1 MTDSSLNALPWRRN
15 IVDMARGLSDW
26 VTHEFGV
33 SSLLGESTMPDNGM
47 ANETVL
53 FNVGQDRYVARLS
66 PHEETP
72 YPTFP
77 VFDLGLQRD
86 CMNLVRARTDV
97 PVPEVVRFVEDPKW
111 LGTPFLVMRHI
122 EGEIPRDSPPYVLQ
136 GWMTSL
142 SAQELDRLEES
153 TVKVLADIHTVKDRA
168 DLEQLS
174 GDWPDAPRLH
184 RQLSCQREYYEWA
197 RDGLQVPAIEDALA
211 ALEDAVPNNE
221 RVVLIWGD
229 SRIGNIIYQDCLPVG
244 VLDWEMATAGPPE
257 VDVAWLIFM
266 HEFMQDM
273 VSGHG
278 LSGMPQLFQKD
289 RVVQLYE
296 GFSGQQLDDLSWYL
310 AFAALRFAIILLRMG
325 LRATAFGMMPPTE
338 DPDSIF
344 LFSPLLRRLIS
355 EIRVGH
361 APDA

>member
-1 MTDSSLNALPWRRN
+1 MTDSSSNALPWRRN
-15 IVDMARGLSDW
+15 VVDVARGLADW

-33 SSLLGESTMPDNGM
+33 SSVLGESTMPDNGM

-53 FNVGQDRYVARLS
+53 FSVGQDRYVARLA

-97 PVPEVVRFVEDPKW
+97 PVPEVVRYEEDPKW

-142 SAQELDRLEES
+142 TAADIARLEES
-153 TVKVLADIHTVKDRA
+153 TVKVLADIHTVRDLG

-174 GDWPDAPRLH
+174 GDRPEQSPLH
-184 RQLSCQREYYEWA
+184 RQLNSQRDYYEWA
-197 RDGLQVPAIEDALA
+197 REGLRVPAIDNALA
-211 ALEDAVPNNE
+211 ALADTVPDNE
-221 RVVLIWGD
+221 RLVLTWGD
-229 SRIGNIIYQDCLPVG
+229 SRIGNIIYRNCLPVG

-257 VDVAWLIFM
+257 VDLAWLVFM

-273 VSGHG
+273 VSAHG
-278 LSGMPQLFQKD
+278 FSGMPQLFQTD
-289 RVVQLYE
+289 RVVDLYE
-296 GFSGQQLDDLSWYL
+296 GFSGEQLDNFSWYL
-310 AFAALRFAIILLRMG
+310 AFAALRFSIILLRMG
-325 LRATAFGMMPPTE
+325 LRATAFEMLPAAE

-344 LFSPLLRRLIS
+344 LFAPLLRRLIS
-355 EIRVGH
+355 EIS
-361 APDA
+361 A

>member
-1 MTDSSLNALPWRRN
+1 MTDSSSNALPWRRN
-15 IVDMARGLSDW
+15 VVDVAQGLADW
-26 VTHEFGV
+26 VTNEFGANSV
-33 SSLLGESTMPDNGM
+33 LSDSTMPDNGM

-53 FNVGQDRYVARLS
+53 FNVGRDRYVARLA

-86 CMNLVRARTDV
+86 CMTLVRARTDV
-97 PVPEVVRFVEDPKW
+97 PVPEVVRYVEDPKW

-122 EGEIPRDSPPYVLQ
+122 EGEIPRDSPPYVLE
-136 GWMTSL
+136 GWMASL
-142 SAQELDRLEES
+142 SATELARLEEG
-153 TVKVLADIHTVKDRA
+153 TVKVLADIHTVRDPA

-174 GDWPDAPRLH
+174 GDWTKASPLH
-184 RQLSCQREYYEWA
+184 RQLNWQRNYYDWA
-197 RDGLQVPAIEDALA
+197 REGLRVPAIEDALA
-211 ALEDAVPNNE
+211 ALRDAVPDNE
-221 RVVLIWGD
+221 RLVLTWGD
-229 SRIGNIIYQDCLPVG
+229 SRIGNIIYRNCLPVG

-257 VDVAWLIFM
+257 VDVAWLVFM

-289 RVVQLYE
+289 RVVELYE
-296 GFSGQQLDDLSWYL
+296 GFSGEQLDGLSWYL

-325 LRATAFGMMPPTE
+325 LRATAFGMLSPTE

-344 LFSPLLRRLIS
+344 LFAPLLRRLIS
-355 EIRVGH
+355 EIS
-361 APDA
+361 A